1 MHGVEG
7 VDPSNIRGVI
17 ESFVRIPKVGD
28 SEVAIGAVIDRVI
41 TEKAVLNAAHM
52 LGLACT
58 LRCSLR
64 KEFKSGG

>member
-41 TEKAVLNAAHM
+41 TEKAVLSAAHM

-58 LRCSLR
+58 LPCSLR